1 MSRLIAL
8 PCRDAE
14 LVIGSLIMRAR
25 QAADAVLVIDEGST
39 DRTAEIV
46 ARAGATLVRR
56 ASPESEGAG
65 LRESVGYAAENRVTL
80 LAVLFDDQLCRQEC
94 ITRLTEP
101 VRDGSADLVI
111 GENAEGRIGLVV
123 LNDRAATLAAAKGAS
138 LTGPGALIEYAEIA
152 GLSIRTLRIPEERG
166 ARDAGPATL
175 DTGLRG
181 LLTFTEPRAAS
192 AAYGS
197 IFVSFGIGAAAW
209 SLASFN
215 TTALLYVEGLVV
227 GMALAIAG
235 LLLLGSPLLS
245 DALSQVR
252 RHGTE

>member
-25 QAADAVLVIDEGST
+25 QTADAVLVIDEGAT
-39 DRTAEIV
+39 DRTAEIA
-46 ARAGATLVRR
+46 ARAGATLIRR
-56 ASPESEGAG
+56 APSDGEGAG
-65 LRESVGYAAENRVTL
+65 LREAVAYAARHGGTQ

-101 VRDGSADLVI
+101 VRDRSADLVI

-123 LNDRAATLAAAKGAS
+123 LNNRAATLAAACGAS
-138 LTGPGALIEYAEIA
+138 LTGPGALIAAAETE
-152 GLSIRTLRIPEERG
+152 GLRIRTLRIPEEADG
-166 ARDAGPATL
+166 RDTGVAIGP
-175 DTGLRG
+175 GLRG
-181 LLTFTEPRAAS
+181 LVTFTEPRAAS

-197 IFVSFGIGAAAW
+197 VFVSFGIAAAAW

-215 TTALLYVEGLVV
+215 TTSLLYVEALAIGT
-227 GMALAIAG
+227 ALAIAG
-235 LLLLGSPLLS
+235 LLLLSSSLLS

-252 RHGTE
+252 KHGTG

>member
-14 LVIGSLIMRAR
+14 LVIGSLIIRAR
-25 QAADAVLVIDEGST
+25 QAADDVLVIDEGST
-39 DRTAEIV
+39 DRTAEV
-46 ARAGATLVRR
+46 AARAGATLVRR
-56 ASPESEGAG
+56 AGSGSEGAG
-65 LRESVGYAAENRVTL
+65 LREAVAVAVLQRATH

-111 GENAEGRIGLVV
+111 GENADGRMGLLV
-123 LNDRAATLAAAKGAS
+123 LNDRAAVLAAGRGAA
-138 LTGPGALIEYAEIA
+138 LTGPGTLIEAAEAA
-152 GLSIRTLRIPEERG
+152 GLRLRTLRIPDGTG
-166 ARDAGPATL
+166 AHAVGPDSPGA
-175 DTGLRG
+175 GLRG
-181 LLTFTEPRAAS
+181 LVTFSDPRTAS

-197 IFVSFGIGAAAW
+197 VFVSLGIGAAAW

-215 TTALLYVEGLVV
+215 TTALLYVEGLVA
-227 GMALAIAG
+227 GTALAIAG

-245 DALSQVR
+245 DALALVR
-252 RHGTE
+252 RYGAE

>member
-8 PCRDAE
+8 PCCDAE

-25 QAADAVLVIDEGST
+25 QTADAVLVIDEGST
-39 DRTAEIV
+39 DRPAEIA

-56 ASPESEGAG
+56 APSDGEGAG
-65 LRESVGYAAENRVTL
+65 LREAVAFAARHGVTL

-101 VRDGSADLVI
+101 VRDRSADLVI

-123 LNDRAATLAAAKGAS
+123 LNDRAAILANACGAS
-138 LTGPGALIEYAEIA
+138 LTGPGALIATAESD
-152 GLSIRTLRIPEERG
+152 GLRIRSLRIPEEADG
-166 ARDAGPATL
+166 RDAGSATFGP
-175 DTGLRG
+175 GLRG
-181 LLTFTEPRAAS
+181 LVTFTEPRAAS

-197 IFVSFGIGAAAW
+197 VFVSLGIAAAAW

-215 TTALLYVEGLVV
+215 TTALLYVEALAV
-227 GMALAIAG
+227 GTAFAIAG
-235 LLLLGSPLLS
+235 LLLLGSSLLS
-245 DALSQVR
+245 DALSLVR
-252 RHGTE
+252 KHGTE

>member
-8 PCRDAE
+8 PCRNAE

-56 ASPESEGAG
+56 ASSDGEATG
-65 LRESVGYAAENRVTL
+65 LREAVAYAARQQVTL

-94 ITRLTEP
+94 IARLTEP

-111 GENAEGRIGLVV
+111 GENAEGRTGLVV
-123 LNDRAATLAAAKGAS
+123 LNGRASGLAAARGAE
-138 LTGPGALIEYAEIA
+138 LTGPSALIAIA
-152 GLSIRTLRIPEERG
+152 GADGLRIRTLRIPEEADG
-166 ARDAGPATL
+166 GETVPAAFGSEVRRL
-175 DTGLRG
+175 V
-181 LLTFTEPRAAS
+181 TFRERRAAS

-197 IFVSFGIGAAAW
+197 IFVSLGIVAAGW

-215 TTALLYVEGLVV
+215 STALLYVE
-227 GMALAIAG
+227 ALAIGTALAVAG
-235 LLLLGSPLLS
+235 LLLLSSPLLS
-245 DALSQVR
+245 DALSLVR

>member
-25 QAADAVLVIDEGST
+25 QTADAVLVIDEGST
-39 DRTAEIV
+39 DRTAEVV

-56 ASPESEGAG
+56 TSSDGEGAG
-65 LRESVGYAAENRVTL
+65 MREAIAYAARHQVTL

-111 GENAEGRIGLVV
+111 GENGESRTGLVV
-123 LNDRAATLAAAKGAS
+123 LNARAVRVAEACGAS
-138 LTGPGALIEYAEIA
+138 LTGPGPLIAFAGSA
-152 GLSIRTLRIPEERG
+152 GLRIRTLRIPDETDAQETGG
-166 ARDAGPATL
+166 ATFGA
-175 DTGLRG
+175 GLRG
-181 LLTFTEPRAAS
+181 LVTFTEPRAAS

-197 IFVSFGIGAAAW
+197 IFVSLGIGAAAW
-209 SLASFN
+209 SLTSFN
-215 TTALLYVEGLVV
+215 TTALLYVE
-227 GMALAIAG
+227 ALAVGTALAVAG
-235 LLLLGSPLLS
+235 LLLLSSPLLS
-245 DALSQVR
+245 DALSLVR
-252 RHGTE
+252 RHGGE

>member
-25 QAADAVLVIDEGST
+25 QTADAVLVIDEGST
-39 DRTAEIV
+39 DRTAEVV

-56 ASPESEGAG
+56 APSEGEGAG
-65 LRESVGYAAENRVTL
+65 LREAIAYAAGHHVTL

-123 LNDRAATLAAAKGAS
+123 LNDRAASLGSTSEAS
-138 LTGPGALIEYAEIA
+138 LTGPGALIAVADTA
-152 GLSIRTLRIPEERG
+152 GLRIRTLQIPEE
-166 ARDAGPATL
+166 ADKLDAGSGTFRAE
-175 DTGLRG
+175 LRR
-181 LLTFTEPRAAS
+181 LVTFTEPRAAS
-192 AAYGS
+192 TAYGS
-197 IFVSFGIGAAAW
+197 ILISFGIGAAAW

-215 TTALLYVEGLVV
+215 ASTLLYVEALGI
-227 GMALAIAG
+227 GTALAVAG
-235 LLLLGSPLLS
+235 LLLLSSPLLC
-245 DALSQVR
+245 DALSLVR